1 MGVNEADIAAI
12 VNSSNPW
19 SAFVAWTVK
28 MGMIPTKAA
37 DVLAILMGG
46 TAYYLNQYDF
56 YIKEG
61 YSHAEADAFALRDFE
76 KATQTNQQ
84 SGEQHMVSNLQAS
97 DLGKILFAFKN
108 TPMQYA
114 RIIKKSIQKIA
125 KGHGDT
131 KVEIGKIM
139 YYGAI
144 QSFMFTA
151 LQMALFAALDDED
164 EDWDKKTDSVINGM
178 IDNLLNGTGFGGLVT
193 VTMKNGI
200 IEYKM
205 QEEKGWNADHT
216 YTILEFANM
225 SPPIG
230 SKLRKIYG
238 AIQTKKYNQEAIDA
252 MDWYDPDNPEWAVAA
267 NLIEAFTNIPTSRLY
282 NKQINIRTALN
293 GIISDAWRNHNGTEE
308 DFELEFW
315 ERFALLLGWNTWDLG
330 IKTEAKKIQE
340 EIKENNKKIKK
351 KNKQNSKDEDREE
364 EHQKTVVVDQKKEAE
379 KRKEEGKPK
388 QEVHCSNFKNGKQ
401 CQVPVENPGD
411 FCHYHDPDKSKNYT
425 CGAKKTSGGTC
436 KNQTNNY
443 DDNGNKTGC
452 FLHNEVKMEGTR
464 Y

>member
-1 MGVNEADIAAI
+1 
-12 VNSSNPW
+12 
-19 SAFVAWTVK
+19 
-28 MGMIPTKAA
+28 
-37 DVLAILMGG
+37 
-46 TAYYLNQYDF
+46 LN
-56 YIKEG
+56 
-61 YSHAEADAFALRDFE
+61 
-76 KATQTNQQ
+76 
-84 SGEQHMVSNLQAS
+84 
-97 DLGKILFAFKN
+97 
-108 TPMQYA
+108 
-114 RIIKKSIQKIA
+114 
-125 KGHGDT
+125 
-131 KVEIGKIM
+131 
-139 YYGAI
+139 
-144 QSFMFTA
+144 
-151 LQMALFAALDDED
+151 
-164 EDWDKKTDSVINGM
+164 
-178 IDNLLNGTGFGGLVT
+178 
-193 VTMKNGI
+193 
-200 IEYKM
+200 
-205 QEEKGWNADHT
+205 
-216 YTILEFANM
+216 
-225 SPPIG
+225 
-230 SKLRKIYG
+230 
-238 AIQTKKYNQEAIDA
+238 
-252 MDWYDPDNPEWAVAA
+252 
-267 NLIEAFTNIPTSRLY
+267 
-282 NKQINIRTALN
+282 
-293 GIISDAWRNHNGTEE
+293 
-308 DFELEFW
+308 W